1 MFESVALLLTR
12 TRVVRGERGNLAV
25 HVVITQGNSKRES
38 TVGPECSGLNASYAY
53 YKKRLTNGRAVTV
66 SKNTSQRRLELL
78 TFELPLE
85 EVVGELQVSWTSA
98 RQQKG

>member
-12 TRVVRGERGNLAV
+12 TRIVRGERGNSAV

-38 TVGPECSGLNASYAY
+38 TAGPECSDLNASYAY
-53 YKKRLTNGRAVTV
+53 YKMGLTNGRAVM
-66 SKNTSQRRLELL
+66 KNTSQRRLALL

-85 EVVGELQVSWTSA
+85 EVVDELQVSCPSVR
-98 RQQKG
+98 RQNG